1 MPVHASPPIVWTYRC
16 LPNVKLGPRFGYGL
30 EINQS
35 IGPSCRDPD
44 VRLHKADMLGDGH
57 ASVERATATGTGD
70 GRHRSGGSLEAITG
84 TYSAPPAQGYRTP
97 APTLN
102 DRLDVLVFA
111 G

>member
-1 MPVHASPPIVWTYRC
+1 
-16 LPNVKLGPRFGYGL
+16 
-30 EINQS
+30 
-35 IGPSCRDPD
+35 
-44 VRLHKADMLGDGH
+44 MLGDGH